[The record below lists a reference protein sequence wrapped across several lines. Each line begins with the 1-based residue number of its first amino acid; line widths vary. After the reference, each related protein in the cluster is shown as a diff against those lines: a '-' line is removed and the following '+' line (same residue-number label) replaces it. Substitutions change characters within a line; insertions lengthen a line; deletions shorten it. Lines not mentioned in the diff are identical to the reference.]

1 MNLRRPTSKHGR
13 LLSFPLVSR
22 HTPCFFAF
30 GCSLHLP
37 LAAVTPKAPGTRRS
51 QSQNKKTPCLCMM
64 FFELRR
70 QDLNLRRPT
79 SSEKGVCVYHP
90 PTLHFVQRGEWC
102 RRIFRSFPKEKRFPF
117 LHGRLLSFPLVS
129 RHTPCFF
136 AFGCSLHLPLAAV
149 TPKAP
154 GTRRSQSQNEKNTM
168 LVHDVL

>member
-1 MNLRRPTSKHGR
+1 M
-13 LLSFPLVSR
+13 
-22 HTPCFFAF
+22 
-30 GCSLHLP
+30 
-37 LAAVTPKAPGTRRS
+37 
-51 QSQNKKTPCLCMM
+51 
-64 FFELRR
+64 
-70 QDLNLRRPT
+70 NLRRPT

-90 PTLHFVQRGEWC
+90 PTLRFVQRGEWC

-154 GTRRSQSQNEKNTM
+154 GTRRSQSQNKKTPCLCMMFFELRRQDLNLRPPGYEPDELPSCSTPRYGAGDRGRTGTGFLPRDFKSRASANSATPASG
-168 LVHDVL
+168 VAPVSQVLT